1 MAQPNPEMSQAARA
15 RRRAQVVHAFRKG
28 MNQREVIETFG
39 LSITYVRRIAQAAG
53 LSLPD
58 TRGKR
63 RAWRECPPH
72 LIPVY
77 DALVRQKIM
86 KAEKAKQFLMGVG
99 Q

>member
-15 RRRAQVVHAFRKG
+15 RRRSQIAQAFRNG
-28 MNQREVIETFG
+28 VAQGEIAETYG
-39 LSITYVRRIAQAAG
+39 ISVQYVRRIAHAAG
-53 LSLPD
+53 LSVPD
-58 TRGKR
+58 RRGNR

-72 LIPVY
+72 LAAVY
-77 DALVRQKIM
+77 DALVRKKVM